1 MISPDSSGPENCLD
15 DSDPGMM
22 EFRTYFEKNVK
33 VMKHLYLFL
42 MFLLFVPALVAGQ
55 TEREDEAEIREMM
68 ASRDEEIKDLLG
80 PEGTDYTEEQRE
92 ELQSMINDVIDFETM
107 AVEALGPTYG
117 ELPVE
122 LQEEFVSL
130 FSTIV
135 RDQSLN
141 QLDIYRADVSY
152 ELIEVEGDQAR
163 VNTIARLENVRT
175 PVDYRMERRNTEW
188 MITDMII
195 DEVSTVES
203 YNRQFQSIIRQ
214 RGFDALM
221 DSLRRRA
228 ARN

>member
-1 MISPDSSGPENCLD
+1 
-15 DSDPGMM
+15 
-22 EFRTYFEKNVK
+22 
-33 VMKHLYLFL
+33 
-42 MFLLFVPALVAGQ
+42 MFLLLVPTLVAGQ

-68 ASRDEEIKDLLG
+68 DSRDEEIKDLLG

-117 ELPVE
+117 ELSAE

-141 QLDIYRADVSY
+141 QLDIYRADVTY

-175 PVDYRMERRNTEW
+175 PVDYRMERRDSEW